1 MGKYS
6 EVMHKCAYAIIFQR
20 CGANLDQARLV
31 NMEEIDKIGDA
42 IRAARMYYYQNL
54 TTEAI
59 ALELNMSRSTIS
71 RLLSYAR
78 QNGLVDIRIIDPNE
92 HPQLLEKRIVGKFK
106 IKRAHVVPVPAILS
120 EAEWLER
127 VAQYTANYLNSI
139 FDSNMIIGIAWG
151 TTTSAISRHL
161 LPKTT
166 YNTQVVQLNGAGN
179 TKTMGIEYA
188 SEIIMHFALNYQASA
203 HLFPV
208 PTFFD
213 FAETK
218 KALWEERSIR
228 RLLDLQ
234 KTADF
239 LLYSIGAVN
248 AGIPSHVYSGGYL
261 EKKDYLEL
269 EKEGLVGDIATVFFR
284 QDGSFNN
291 ILLNDR
297 ASGPDLEL
305 FQKKYGICVVSGLAK
320 VKGLY
325 AALRGG
331 LIKELI
337 LDEPTARYLVDNY
350 LS

>member
-1 MGKYS
+1 
-6 EVMHKCAYAIIFQR
+6 
-20 CGANLDQARLV
+20 
-31 NMEEIDKIGDA
+31 MEESDKITVA
-42 IRAARMYYYQNL
+42 IRAARMYYYQYM

-59 ALELNMSRSTIS
+59 AHELNMSRSTIS
-71 RLLSYAR
+71 RLLSFAR
-78 QNGLVDIRIIDPNE
+78 TNGLVDIRIIDPSE
-92 HPQLLEKRIVGKFK
+92 HPQQLEKKLIDKFK
-106 IKRAHVVPVPAILS
+106 IKRAHVVPVADILG

-127 VAQYTANYLNSI
+127 VAQYTASYINSS
-139 FDSNMIIGIAWG
+139 FDSNMILGIAWG

-166 YNTQVVQLNGAGN
+166 HNSQIVQLNGAGN
-179 TKTMGIEYA
+179 TQTMGIEYA
-188 SEIIMHFALNYQASA
+188 SEIIMRFAQNYQASA

-234 KTADF
+234 KKADL

-261 EKKDYLEL
+261 EKKDFSEL

-284 QDGSFNN
+284 QDGSFDN
-291 ILLNDR
+291 IALNAR
-297 ASGPDLEL
+297 ASGPDLDL

-325 AALRGG
+325 AALQGH
-331 LIKELI
+331 LMKELI
-337 LDEPTARYLVDNY
+337 VDEPTARQVIDTY